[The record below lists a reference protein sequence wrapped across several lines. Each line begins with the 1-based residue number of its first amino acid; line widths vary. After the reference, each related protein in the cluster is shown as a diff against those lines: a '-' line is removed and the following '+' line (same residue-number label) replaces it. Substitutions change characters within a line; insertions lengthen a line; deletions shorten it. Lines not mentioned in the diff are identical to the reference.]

1 MREIDAKLTEI
12 VPKISEINSIC
23 LELKRET
30 YYYEPSIKL
39 DVLNDGR
46 KVSRVVCKVYPD
58 RSNRDIFNIL
68 EFDRFEDVYFAVKEK
83 YEDLT
88 GDDVDD
94 TALLKD
100 L

>member
-1 MREIDAKLTEI
+1 
-12 VPKISEINSIC
+12 
-23 LELKRET
+23 LKRDS

-58 RSNRDIFNIL
+58 RSNRDVFNIL

>member
-1 MREIDAKLTEI
+1 
-12 VPKISEINSIC
+12 
-23 LELKRET
+23 
-30 YYYEPSIKL
+30 
-39 DVLNDGR
+39 
-46 KVSRVVCKVYPD
+46 
-58 RSNRDIFNIL
+58 L

-88 GDDVDD
+88 GDDIDE

>member
-23 LELKRET
+23 QELKRET

>member
-1 MREIDAKLTEI
+1 M
-12 VPKISEINSIC
+12 
-23 LELKRET
+23 KRET

>member
-1 MREIDAKLTEI
+1 M
-12 VPKISEINSIC
+12 
-23 LELKRET
+23 KRDS

-58 RSNRDIFNIL
+58 RSNRDVFNIL